1 MSQFTVD
8 PAAIATAATST
19 RASGQAI
26 SSEVAAMMAHLTLLA
41 DTWQGAA
48 HGQFAMVAD
57 SWRATQI
64 QVEANLDAIAA
75 ALDAA
80 AASYDETEA
89 SAVSMFA
96 TT

>member
-8 PAAIATAATST
+8 PAAIAAAATST
-19 RASGQAI
+19 RASSATI

-41 DTWQGAA
+41 DSWQGAA
-48 HGQFAMVAD
+48 HGQFVMLSD
-57 SWRATQI
+57 SWRATQA

-75 ALDAA
+75 ALDSA

-89 SAVSMFA
+89 SAVSLFA
-96 TT
+96 VS